1 MQPVIC
7 PDGRLGNVVQS
18 GDWIWVGAK
27 PMMIFFI
34 SRLLSQEPDLVWSE
48 TFQAYHG
55 NCIENV
61 GQGFSR
67 RIFEAWCTDSRVP
80 RVA

>member
-1 MQPVIC
+1 MAGSVMWSNQETGFGWGLA
-7 PDGRLGNVVQS
+7 D
-18 GDWIWVGAK
+18 DDF
-27 PMMIFFI
+27 FFI

-48 TFQAYHG
+48 TFQADHG

>member
-1 MQPVIC
+1 
-7 PDGRLGNVVQS
+7 
-18 GDWIWVGAK
+18 
-27 PMMIFFI
+27 MMIFFFI

-48 TFQAYHG
+48 TFQADHG